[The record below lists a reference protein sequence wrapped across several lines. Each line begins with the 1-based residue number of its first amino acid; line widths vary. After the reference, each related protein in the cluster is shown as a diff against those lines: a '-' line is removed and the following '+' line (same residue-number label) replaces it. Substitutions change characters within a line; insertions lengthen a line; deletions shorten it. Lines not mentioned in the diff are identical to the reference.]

1 MEQLAVIG
9 LGAMG
14 LPIAQRL
21 AETLPVVVFDVT
33 PDRVAV
39 AAGAGAT
46 AVPTA
51 AEAGRDSD
59 VVLIAV
65 RTLAQARDALFGPAG
80 AATTLRAGAVVG
92 LSSTVGAAGARE
104 LAAELGQHHAELLD
118 MPVSG
123 GPARARRGDLLV
135 MVGGSDR
142 AVAAARPVIDMLAS
156 TTARGGTPP
165 GRRPGHED
173 GQSAA
178 VRRAHRC
185 RGRGPGPGPR
195 AGPGPGRGAGS
206 PRRG

>member
-1 MEQLAVIG
+1 MGRVPAIG

-21 AETLPVVVFDVT
+21 AETLHVVVFDVT

-80 AATTLRAGAVVG
+80 AATTLRAGAVVA

-104 LAAELGQHHAELLD
+104 LAAELGQHHPERL
-118 MPVSG
+118 
-123 GPARARRGDLLV
+123 
-135 MVGGSDR
+135 GSPDN
-142 AVAAARPVIDMLAS
+142 
-156 TTARGGTPP
+156 G
-165 GRRPGHED
+165 RPG
-173 GQSAA
+173 
-178 VRRAHRC
+178 
-185 RGRGPGPGPR
+185 
-195 AGPGPGRGAGS
+195 
-206 PRRG
+206 